1 MRINNIK
8 VKLTMSIPYDKPD
21 DNGCI
26 FTKEAVEDAV
36 NNLQTKLPITLGDKV
51 IGVTTDSAH
60 ITAWDD
66 ENQVCNLTIDGIIRH
81 GGFDC
86 IVETAD
92 KKVTSMQ
99 IVGFG
104 ITKE

>member
-60 ITAWDD
+60 ITVWDD
-66 ENQVCNLTIDGIIRH
+66 ENQVYNLTIDGIIRH

-86 IVETAD
+86 VAEIVA

-99 IVGFG
+99 IVGFD
-104 ITKE
+104 IAKE